1 MTLTYLIGLYSIL
14 LGSTSHYLVQ
24 VRAFRKK
31 FLHLLNML
39 TISQKCS
46 VPVMVARRRLRKPP
60 RRAAHL
66 SQHRARV
73 SLAEA
78 AGVERVTPK
87 VDQEVEHMRD
97 ELQRDEDRREE
108 EEDEGTEVEG
118 ENSLGERV
126 KIHRD
131 SL

>member
-1 MTLTYLIGLYSIL
+1 MM
-14 LGSTSHYLVQ
+14 
-24 VRAFRKK
+24 K
-31 FLHLLNML
+31 
-39 TISQKCS
+39 KCS

-66 SQHRARV
+66 SPHRARV

-78 AGVERVTPK
+78 AGVESVTPK

-97 ELQRDEDRREE
+97 ELQRDEERREE

>member
-1 MTLTYLIGLYSIL
+1 
-14 LGSTSHYLVQ
+14 
-24 VRAFRKK
+24 
-31 FLHLLNML
+31 
-39 TISQKCS
+39 
-46 VPVMVARRRLRKPP
+46 MVARRRLRKPP

-108 EEDEGTEVEG
+108 EDDEGTEVEG